1 MMPAQP
7 NLSSHWA
14 THGNR
19 ATRQPGNREDVETR
33 KNCPTK
39 SSQNLPSHRS
49 KLQAASGVDVTSGAT
64 RTELW
69 GLQVDGLLVPRRHF
83 FLPWFGIRLEDFGSE
98 SRLELPEKMRGL
110 GNTVIYIHIFMHK
123 WVMLFTYYSYMI
135 VVTRTYIN
143 WYIHKAIDIQW
154 YSFNFTCAY
163 IHI

>member
-49 KLQAASGVDVTSGAT
+49 KLQAASGSMSPVARQEQSFEGYKLMDFWPLGAIFVGHGLASAWKTLVRKSLGVVGKNMNWATTNGIPRFGGYCHRSTYSCTNESCYSHLSFIVIT
-64 RTELW
+64 RICKL
-69 GLQVDGLLVPRRHF
+69 
-83 FLPWFGIRLEDFGSE
+83 
-98 SRLELPEKMRGL
+98 
-110 GNTVIYIHIFMHK
+110 IH
-123 WVMLFTYYSYMI
+123 T
-135 VVTRTYIN
+135 
-143 WYIHKAIDIQW
+143 
-154 YSFNFTCAY
+154 
-163 IHI
+163 